1 MPPLEH
7 SGRTLGRMLSADHRA
22 NEERPRPLYER
33 ALSRLHMDVEHV
45 YTVNPLARQSA
56 AGGLASGLASAL
68 TSALASCGSFVVDQE
83 KQMQTEER
91 RMSGK
96 GIYCEGVVDMAR
108 LDTVA
113 LRKMCTDWDSLPSQL
128 RVGGSMDGHLPS
140 ERVER
145 KQHQITNMMF
155 FVAIQLLALGA
166 QPQRGKRSR
175 ELGHLS
181 LIHI

>member
-22 NEERPRPLYER
+22 NEERPRPMYER
-33 ALSRLHMDVEHV
+33 ALPRVPADVKNV
-45 YTVNPLARQSA
+45 YTVNPLARQSV
-56 AGGLASGLASAL
+56 AGGLTSGLASGLAS
-68 TSALASCGSFVVDQE
+68 CGSRGVDQE
-83 KQMQTEER
+83 KQVQTEER

-96 GIYCEGVVDMAR
+96 GIYCEGVAGMAQ
-108 LDTVA
+108 LDAEA
-113 LRKMCTDWDSLPSQL
+113 LQQMCADWDSLPSQL
-128 RVGGSMDGHLPS
+128 RVGGSLDGHLPS

-166 QPQRGKRSR
+166 QPQRGKGERFTR
-175 ELGHLS
+175 ARALPTR
-181 LIHI
+181 